1 MASTG
6 KTTNLN
12 LNQWAADDP
21 VLRADFNADNLIL
34 DAHTHDGRYYTETET
49 DALLAVKGNVK
60 TGTFTGPLTPN
71 TTTKNTLSADFVPK
85 VVIDQAKFSKPI
97 IMMRPLTTAY
107 RGDSESYVVEWGEK
121 SVTWYSSTASGGSNT
136 DHSYIMFG

>member
-21 VLRADFNADNLIL
+21 VLRTDFNADNLIL

-49 DALLAVKGNVK
+49 DALLAGKASVK

-71 TTTKNTLSADFVPK
+71 TTTKNTLSADFVPR
-85 VVIDQAKFSKPI
+85 VEIEQAKFSKPI
-97 IMMRPLTTAY
+97 IMLRPLTTAY

-136 DHSYIMFG
+136 NHSYIMFG